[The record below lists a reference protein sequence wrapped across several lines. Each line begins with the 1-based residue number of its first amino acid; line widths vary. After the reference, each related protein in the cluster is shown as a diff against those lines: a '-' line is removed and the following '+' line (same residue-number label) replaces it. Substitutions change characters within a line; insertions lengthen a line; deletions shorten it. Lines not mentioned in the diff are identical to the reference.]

1 MDYIE
6 TFKNLRT
13 NNKYGRKSPHK
24 AVLMLTVIEL
34 YEQNILTDNEIC
46 YDDELKKM
54 FLKVWNKVLP
64 YEQKFHPDAYL
75 PYWYLQNDS
84 FWHIVPKREKEAI
97 LSSMRDNRVKPSET
111 SLYDSVKYAELDE
124 DLYFLMTLSS
134 GRSSLKRVL
143 LETYFDLTDE
153 QIDKLSESVDN
164 SVDYSL
170 SAIAD
175 YEQILLKKQDETK
188 VYINEPDKELTRQFH
203 SFNEDIQIVLNIQY
217 YTFLK
222 SHRNEREVFKEL
234 FPTVYDL
241 LDKIINEPIKQ
252 RDISPS
258 FAFVYDNFLSDLKIS
273 LMSEDDAMG
282 IIDKITEAIDLLRG
296 NNIKE
301 VNLGTVDVA
310 SKDSYSDSN
319 LDNNIISTSQ
329 NVILEEESTETR
341 KGQPWTQYEE
351 ELISLYYNK
360 GMDVKSIAERQGR
373 TEIAIKSR
381 LAKLGLIEYTYQAE
395 EETNHNNDNEYEI
408 KNYSTKCFILN
419 QEGNI
424 VFSDE
429 GKLIKINGEIYR
441 CKLQKVCF
449 TIKKLFEKDGN
460 WSKGGKVIV
469 AYSSSDLYP
478 VIDNDSIEKIEDI
491 VYTPNFVGSKIKV
504 DGIWYNN
511 EGNRIFV
518 EDEDKGYS
526 EGNSSYRTERNS
538 EIYVP
543 KGKLKAISDIAEC
556 SYDFLWVMAIVE
568 FMQLK
573 PQPSVLTYD
582 RMACMMIAIAWELMN
597 NEVIIKDTEDELL
610 KCVEFLIEENKDKL
624 SWNSSRREVYKAIE
638 KFPMYDVFEDTVDSI
653 LEVSPLN
660 VLRAWFK
667 DENKEEIIELSK
679 DFEKACLYAIY
690 PDKREPY
697 IVVNKK
703 WQRSL
708 FFDYENLMDYFK
720 NEYIEYLEN
729 N

>member
-34 YEQNILTDNEIC
+34 YEQNILTENEIC
-46 YDDELKKM
+46 YDDKLKKM

-84 FWHIVPKREKEAI
+84 FWHIVPKRDKEAI

-175 YEQILLKKQDETK
+175 YEQILSKKQDETK

-273 LMSEDDAMG
+273 LMSEDDAMC

-329 NVILEEESTETR
+329 NVILEEDSTETR

-429 GKLIKINGEIYR
+429 GILIKINGEIYR

-526 EGNSSYRTERNS
+526 EENSSYRTERTS

-690 PDKREPY
+690 SDKREPY

-708 FFDYENLMDYFK
+708 FLEYDNLMNYFK
-720 NEYIEYLEN
+720 NEYLDFLEN
-729 N
+729 C

>member
-84 FWHIVPKREKEAI
+84 FWHIVPKRDKEAI

-175 YEQILLKKQDETK
+175 YEQILSKKQDETK
-188 VYINEPDKELTRQFH
+188 VYINEPDRELTRQFH

-329 NVILEEESTETR
+329 NVILEEDSTETR

-408 KNYSTKCFILN
+408 KNYSTKCFLLN

-478 VIDNDSIEKIEDI
+478 VIDNIEKIEDI

-526 EGNSSYRTERNS
+526 EGNSSYRTERTS

-708 FFDYENLMDYFK
+708 FLEYDNLMNYFK
-720 NEYIEYLEN
+720 NEYLDFLEN
-729 N
+729 C

>member
-84 FWHIVPKREKEAI
+84 FWHIVPKRDKEAI

-175 YEQILLKKQDETK
+175 YEQILSKKQDETK
-188 VYINEPDKELTRQFH
+188 VYINEPDRELTRQFH

-329 NVILEEESTETR
+329 NVILEEDSTETR

-408 KNYSTKCFILN
+408 KNYSTKCFLLN

-478 VIDNDSIEKIEDI
+478 VEL
-491 VYTPNFVGSKIKV
+491 TPKLFIRQILLVV
-504 DGIWYNN
+504 
-511 EGNRIFV
+511 
-518 EDEDKGYS
+518 
-526 EGNSSYRTERNS
+526 
-538 EIYVP
+538 
-543 KGKLKAISDIAEC
+543 KLK
-556 SYDFLWVMAIVE
+556 
-568 FMQLK
+568 
-573 PQPSVLTYD
+573 
-582 RMACMMIAIAWELMN
+582 LMVYGIIMK
-597 NEVIIKDTEDELL
+597 VI
-610 KCVEFLIEENKDKL
+610 EFL
-624 SWNSSRREVYKAIE
+624 
-638 KFPMYDVFEDTVDSI
+638 
-653 LEVSPLN
+653 
-660 VLRAWFK
+660 
-667 DENKEEIIELSK
+667 
-679 DFEKACLYAIY
+679 
-690 PDKREPY
+690 
-697 IVVNKK
+697 
-703 WQRSL
+703 
-708 FFDYENLMDYFK
+708 
-720 NEYIEYLEN
+720 
-729 N
+729 

>member
-84 FWHIVPKREKEAI
+84 FWHIVPKRDKEAI

-175 YEQILLKKQDETK
+175 YEQILSKKQDETK
-188 VYINEPDKELTRQFH
+188 VYINEPDRELTRQFH

-329 NVILEEESTETR
+329 NVILEEDSTETR

-408 KNYSTKCFILN
+408 KNYSTKCFLLN

-526 EGNSSYRTERNS
+526 EGNSSYRTERTS

-708 FFDYENLMDYFK
+708 FLEYDNLMNYFK
-720 NEYIEYLEN
+720 NEYLDFLEN
-729 N
+729 C